1 MAKRRRRKM
10 TEEERAQRRAEERE
24 LMASAIEQLRSS
36 EGWRQWLEVRHRFHA
51 YSFRNQLLIAHQR
64 PTATRVAGYDRWRK
78 LGYQVQK
85 GSVGILIWA
94 HCNPSKK
101 ALRRWRQEGADP
113 ETKPRGF
120 YRMVS
125 VFDRADV
132 EPIPDHPGGAVE
144 LEPPI
149 APLEGDGLAHL
160 LAPLIGLAR
169 SLGVAVDVT
178 EFPGRANGFFEP
190 DVPRIAVRPISA
202 GYSPNQQVK
211 TLIHEDAHAVVHLER
226 AEDDPELTRAEEEVV
241 VECAAYTVCSAV
253 GFDSGGYSIPYVTS
267 WSDGHEIELFG
278 ELIDRVARRI
288 EAVVLEESVGEEVAA

>member
-1 MAKRRRRKM
+1 MAKRRKRKM

-24 LMASAIEQLRSS
+24 LMASATERLRSS
-36 EGWRQWLEVRHRFHA
+36 EGWRLWLEVRHRFHT

-94 HCNPSKK
+94 HCKPTKK
-101 ALRRWRQEGADP
+101 ALRRWREEGADP

-132 EPIPDHPGGAVE
+132 EPIPGHPGGAVE
-144 LEPPI
+144 FEPPI
-149 APLEGDGLAHL
+149 APLRGDGLAHL

-169 SLGVAVDVT
+169 SLGVVVEII
-178 EFPGRANGFFEP
+178 EFAGRANGFFEP
-190 DVPRIAVRPISA
+190 GAPRIAVRPVSRDF
-202 GYSPNQQVK
+202 SPNQQVK

-226 AEDDPELTRAEEEVV
+226 SEDDPELTRAEEEVV

-253 GFDSGGYSIPYVTS
+253 GFDSAGYSVPYVTS
-267 WSDGHEIELFG
+267 WSEGHEIELFG
-278 ELIDRVARRI
+278 ELIDRIARRI
-288 EAVVLEESVGEEVAA
+288 EAVVLEEPPGEQVAA